1 MELLWT
7 QSEEAVFLERRNII
21 VGWFQNFKDQLKSEL
36 SIPIKCEKTIFRDIL
51 FYAPNCSNVQG
62 MIYSQV

>member
-7 QSEEAVFLERRNII
+7 QSEEAVFLERRNIV

-36 SIPIKCEKTIFRDIL
+36 SIHIKCVKINFRDIW
-51 FYAPNCSNVQG
+51 FYALNCSNVQG